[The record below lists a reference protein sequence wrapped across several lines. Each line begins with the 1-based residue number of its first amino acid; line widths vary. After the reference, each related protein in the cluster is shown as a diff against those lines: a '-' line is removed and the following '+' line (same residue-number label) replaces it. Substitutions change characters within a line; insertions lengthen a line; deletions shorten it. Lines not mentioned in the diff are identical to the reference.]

1 MNATLA
7 APKDRHD
14 HPPEPSAAQNP
25 HDAAPRQAMP
35 RRVGVVD
42 RLALHLGVALITW
55 SRRPHR
61 SRLLASPQQRAEHQL
76 RRERLAQ
83 ARARAE
89 HHYPRFIIR

>member
-14 HPPEPSAAQNP
+14 HPPELSAASAAVEKP
-25 HDAAPRQAMP
+25 HHAA
-35 RRVGVVD
+35 RRSVGVID

-89 HHYPRFIIR
+89 HNYPRFIIR

>member
-14 HPPEPSAAQNP
+14 HPPEPSLVDEPRPTAA
-25 HDAAPRQAMP
+25 
-35 RRVGVVD
+35 RRVGVID

-61 SRLLASPQQRAEHQL
+61 ARLLASAELRAQHQL
-76 RRERLAQ
+76 RRERVTL
-83 ARARAE
+83 ARAHTE
-89 HHYPRFIIR
+89 QNYPRLIIR